1 MLHYW
6 CRYAAPLVQLC
17 CTFGARLLNF
27 SGTIRNLFEKA
38 ASPFE
43 KAASPCQSQ
52 HYKRNED
59 TRVLDVQASR
69 FAGFG
74 IKEL

>member
-6 CRYAAPLVQLC
+6 CNYAALLVQLC

-38 ASPFE
+38 ASPR
-43 KAASPCQSQ
+43 QSQ
-52 HYKRNED
+52 HYKRNVE
-59 TRVLDVQASR
+59 TRVRDVQASR